1 VLSAKLTTCKN
12 LLSAIDIYKGLLQ
25 KKVKAEYLVLLRI
38 FPESTLKLEG
48 RGEVESS
55 DVGKSELEELEPPTR

>member
-1 VLSAKLTTCKN
+1 
-12 LLSAIDIYKGLLQ
+12 LSAIDIYKGLLQ

-48 RGEVESS
+48 RGDVEGSG
-55 DVGKSELEELEPPTR
+55 VGKSELEELEPPTR